1 MVRVAPVTASV
12 NVLKLVIGPLKPARN
27 WLSTGVQCVITFAGE
42 LLGLT
47 ICTESIAVHPE
58 PSRTPPATM
67 FVVRKLVMVVVVVI
81 TVGTSN
87 DQLAPKNV
95 SL

>member
-12 NVLKLVIGPLKPARN
+12 NVPKLVIGPLKLAGKVVAPGEQVVAKPAE
-27 WLSTGVQCVITFAGE
+27 E
-42 LLGLT
+42 LLGFP
-47 ICTESIAVHPE
+47 ICAESIAVHPE
-58 PSRTPPATM
+58 TAMIPPATM
-67 FVVRKLVMVVVVVI
+67 FVFRKLVIVVVVVI

>member
-12 NVLKLVIGPLKPARN
+12 NVLKLIIGPLKLAGKVFAPGEQAVAKPAE
-27 WLSTGVQCVITFAGE
+27 E

-47 ICTESIAVHPE
+47 TCAESIAVHPATAM
-58 PSRTPPATM
+58 TPPATM
-67 FVVRKLVMVVVVVI
+67 FVFRKLVIVVVVVI

-87 DQLAPKNV
+87 DQL
-95 SL
+95 